1 MIQVRFYGDLRD
13 FGDRF
18 RLHVKDAKE
27 ALHALMMQID
37 GLRAHLEKG
46 EYRVRFNKVD
56 QTEETLADGLSGGSG
71 VLHIVPVVRGA
82 GKNGVW
88 QTIAGV
94 VLVVVGAFTGGS
106 DGGFLINAG
115 IGLILGGV
123 AQMLTKTPKL
133 EPPDAQNSNTSSSF
147 SNLQNTSAQGRPI
160 PLAFGRVYCGS
171 RLISQGLETYRV
183 DVDAAKQTVDPTAT
197 ILTELKKTFT
207 QGVPALAP
215 NGQPYN
221 TDFNN
226 SSVRDRNYTVVV
238 EDKE

>member
-13 FGDRF
+13 FGDKF
-18 RLHVKDAKE
+18 RLQVKDAKE
-27 ALHALMMQID
+27 ALHALMMQIE

-46 EYRVRFNKVD
+46 EYRVRFNGLD
-56 QTEETLADGLSGGSG
+56 QTEDSLEEGLSGTAG

-82 GKNGVW
+82 GKRGAW

-94 VLVVVGAFTGGS
+94 VLVVIGSFTSWAG
-106 DGGFLINAG
+106 GGFLVNAG

-123 AQMLTKTPKL
+123 AQMLTKTPKM
-133 EPPDAQNSNTSSSF
+133 EPPNAQKSNTSSSF

-160 PLAFGRVYCGS
+160 PLAYGRVYCGS

-183 DVDAAKQTVDPTAT
+183 DVDAVKQTTDPTAT

-226 SSVRDRNYTVVV
+226 SSVRDRNYTVTAV
-238 EDKE
+238 DKD